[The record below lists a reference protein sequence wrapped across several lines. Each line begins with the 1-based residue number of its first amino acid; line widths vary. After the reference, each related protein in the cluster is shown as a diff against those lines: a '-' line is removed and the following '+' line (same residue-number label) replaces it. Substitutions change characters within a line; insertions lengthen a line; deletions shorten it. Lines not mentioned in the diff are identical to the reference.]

1 MTADEFLE
9 WEQTQSEKYEYVDGF
24 VYPVYAMVGARDAH
38 VTVAGNVFAE
48 LLAHLRGGP
57 YRVYISDMKLR
68 VDAANVYFYPD
79 VFVTC
84 DARDRSD
91 PLAKRHPSLIVE
103 VLSDST
109 AAYDRGE
116 KFALYRQ
123 IDTLQEYVLVDPF
136 RFTVDCFRRDP
147 SDHWVLYHWVLYH
160 WVLYPFAGS
169 DTLELASV
177 GFKAPLAALFEDVES
192 ALPVPNSD

>member
-1 MTADEFLE
+1 MSTPQTALSMTADEFLE

-57 YRVYISDMKLR
+57 CRVYISDMKLR

-84 DARDRSD
+84 DARDRAD
-91 PLAKRHPSLIVE
+91 PLSKRHPSLIVE

-123 IDTLQEYVLVDPF
+123 VDTLQEYVLIDPL

-147 SDHWVLYHWVLYH
+147 SDHWVLY
-160 WVLYPFAGS
+160 PFAGS
-169 DTLELASV
+169 DTVELASV
-177 GFKAPLAALFEDVES
+177 GYQAPMSTLFEGVEPS
-192 ALPVPNSD
+192 LPVPNSD

>member
-1 MTADEFLE
+1 MSTPQTILSMTADEFLE
-9 WEQTQSEKYEYVDGF
+9 WEQTQSEKHEYVDGF

-38 VTVAGNVFAE
+38 VTVALN
-48 LLAHLRGGP
+48 LASMLRAHSRGGP
-57 YRVYISDMKLR
+57 CRVYISDMKLR

-79 VFVTC
+79 VLVTC
-84 DARDRSD
+84 DARDRAD
-91 PLAKRHPSLIVE
+91 ALCKRHPSLIVE

-116 KFALYRQ
+116 KFALCRQ
-123 IDTLQEYVLVDPF
+123 VDALREYVLIDPL

-147 SDHWVLYHWVLYH
+147 SDH